1 MMSFENFV
9 EYVKSTVSRY
19 LPPEFDK
26 VAVRTTEVNK
36 NNNLKLTG
44 VIITV
49 PNSNLS
55 PTIYLNHW
63 YHKYVHEDFELDE
76 CVRKV
81 AESYLHSLFDEEKNF
96 DISHVMNYENAH
108 GKIIPRLVSSENN
121 DAFLDEIPHRIMDG
135 LAVVYY
141 LPVSDLNEKGCNA
154 SIRINNGIMKE
165 WGVTEDEL
173 YAASVANLMANVEAK
188 FQSMREILLE
198 TYFNIGEEIDER
210 WAAEYLPPE
219 DAGMYVL
226 TNREKF
232 FGAAMLL
239 NHNVMDE
246 IVDRIGEFYILPSSV
261 HETIF
266 IKKDVAPPLEIL
278 VGMVND
284 VNMTE
289 VDVEE
294 KLSDRVFLYD
304 AKTKEIYRA
313 DHEAE
318 HRKNTAET
326 SVGSEESA
334 RTTPPCHTC
343 GEEGKVAHLV
353 SEWHEADKMMTKRRS
368 DENASFLQRGY

>member
-19 LPPEFDK
+19 LPPEFES
-26 VAVRTTEVNK
+26 VVVRTTEVNK

-63 YHKYVHEDFELDE
+63 YHKYIHEDFELDE
-76 CVRKV
+76 CVREV
-81 AESYLHSLFDEEKNF
+81 AESYLHSLFGEEKNF
-96 DISHVMNYENAH
+96 DISQVMRYENAH

-121 DAFLDEIPHRIMDG
+121 DAFLNEIPHRIMDG

-141 LPVSDLNEKGCNA
+141 LPVSDLNEKGCSA
-154 SIRINNGIMKE
+154 SIRIHNGIMKE

-173 YAASVANLMANVEAK
+173 YAASVSNLMANVEAK

-210 WAAEYLPPE
+210 WAAEYLPSE

-246 IVDRIGEFYILPSSV
+246 IVERIGEFYILPSSV

-318 HRKNTAET
+318 HRKNIAET

-334 RTTPPCHTC
+334 RTTPPHATRAAR
-343 GEEGKVAHLV
+343 KV
-353 SEWHEADKMMTKRRS
+353 R
-368 DENASFLQRGY
+368 

>member
-9 EYVKSTVSRY
+9 EYIRSTVSRY
-19 LPPEFDK
+19 LPPEYEN
-26 VAVRTTEVNK
+26 VEVRIVNVTK
-36 NNNLKLTG
+36 NNNHSLTG
-44 VIITV
+44 IVLSV
-49 PNSNLS
+49 PDSNMS
-55 PTIYLNHW
+55 PTIYLNGI
-63 YHKYVHEDFELDE
+63 YHKYVHKDFELDE
-76 CVRKV
+76 CVRNV
-81 AESYLHSLFDEEKNF
+81 AEDYLGNLLSEKNF
-96 DISHVMNYENAH
+96 DIRHVLNYENAH
-108 GKIIPRLVSSENN
+108 DKIMPRLVSSENN
-121 DAFLDEIPHRIMDG
+121 DAFLNEIPHRIMDG

-141 LPVSDLNEKGCNA
+141 LPVSDLDEKGCSA
-154 SIRINNGIMKE
+154 SIRIHNGIMKE

-173 YAASVANLMANVEAK
+173 YAASVANLMTNVEAK

-210 WAAEYLPPE
+210 WAAEYLPAE

-226 TNREKF
+226 TNRDKF

-246 IVDRIGEFYILPSSV
+246 IVERIGEFYILPSSV

-266 IKKDVAPPLEIL
+266 LKKDVAPSLEIL
-278 VGMVND
+278 AGMVND

-304 AKTKEIYRA
+304 SKTKEIYRA

-318 HRKNTAET
+318 HRKNIAET
-326 SVGSEESA
+326 LVGSEESA
-334 RTTPPCHTC
+334 RTTPPRHIC

-353 SEWHEADKMMTKRRS
+353 PLWHEADKMMTKRRS
-368 DENASFLQRGY
+368 GVNASFLQRGY